1 MQLRHA
7 PTPFSCSPRNR
18 GESGL
23 PYRSNCVTAVRT
35 NVIAYARDITTRSGR
50 RLVRD
55 ADQSLMRGQIQ
66 GSPYQSGTGTV
77 ALLHQSYE
85 YR

>member
-1 MQLRHA
+1 
-7 PTPFSCSPRNR
+7 
-18 GESGL
+18 
-23 PYRSNCVTAVRT
+23 
-35 NVIAYARDITTRSGR
+35 
-50 RLVRD
+50 VRD

-66 GSPYQSGTGTV
+66 GSPYQPGTGTA